1 MKKSRIENEQVV
13 SLLSIRPRY
22 NRAIMAIS
30 GISYVAVWSKDLSAN
45 RHVFAN
51 VLELPI
57 AYEDEN
63 IVVFD
68 TDGAQLVLQRAIG
81 ADLHLD
87 GSVQF
92 GFSVEALEDVTRAL
106 QDARQTIEL
115 DQEELGLKQRV
126 TVLRLPSGQS
136 VEFIGE

>member
-1 MKKSRIENEQVV
+1 MPVV
-13 SLLSIRPRY
+13 
-22 NRAIMAIS
+22 
-30 GISYVAVWSKDLSAN
+30 GISYVAVWSKDLAAN

-63 IVVFD
+63 IVVFE

-81 ADLHLD
+81 ADERLD
-87 GSVQF
+87 GTVQF
-92 GFSVEALEDVTRAL
+92 GFNVTGLEALTQAL
-106 QDARQTIEL
+106 AEAGQAIEL
-115 DQEELGLKQRV
+115 NQEDLGMKQRV
-126 TVLRLPSGQS
+126 TVLRLPSGQA

>member
-1 MKKSRIENEQVV
+1 MPVI
-13 SLLSIRPRY
+13 
-22 NRAIMAIS
+22 
-30 GISYVAVWSKDLSAN
+30 GISYVAVWSKDLAAN

-63 IVVFD
+63 IVVFE
-68 TDGAQLVLQRAIG
+68 TNGAQLVLQRAIG
-81 ADLHLD
+81 ADEHLD
-87 GSVQF
+87 GTVQF
-92 GFSVEALEDVTRAL
+92 GFSVTELKALTQALIEAG
-106 QDARQTIEL
+106 QKIEL
-115 DQEELGLKQRV
+115 DQEDLGMSHRV

>member
-1 MKKSRIENEQVV
+1 
-13 SLLSIRPRY
+13 
-22 NRAIMAIS
+22 MAVM

-57 AYEDEN
+57 AYEDDN
-63 IVVFD
+63 IVVFE
-68 TDGAQLVLQRAIG
+68 TAGAQLVLQRAIG
-81 ADLHLD
+81 ADEHLD

-92 GFSVEALEDVTRAL
+92 GLAVNALDHVTRAL
-106 QDARQTIEL
+106 QQARQTIEL
-115 DQEELGLKQRV
+115 DQEDLGMKQRV

-136 VEFIGE
+136 VEFVGE

>member
-1 MKKSRIENEQVV
+1 MSV
-13 SLLSIRPRY
+13 L
-22 NRAIMAIS
+22 
-30 GISYVAVWSKDLSAN
+30 GISYVAVWSKDLTVN

-51 VLELPI
+51 VLEMPI
-57 AYEDEN
+57 AYEDDN
-63 IVVFD
+63 IVVFE

-81 ADLHLD
+81 ADAHLD

-92 GFSVEALEDVTRAL
+92 GFNVDALDAVTKSL
-106 QDARQTIEL
+106 QDAQQTIEL
-115 DQEELGLKQRV
+115 NQEELGLKQRV

>member
-1 MKKSRIENEQVV
+1 
-13 SLLSIRPRY
+13 
-22 NRAIMAIS
+22 MAVL
-30 GISYVAVWSKDLSAN
+30 GISYVAVWSKSLAAN

-63 IVVFD
+63 IVVFE
-68 TDGAQLVLQRAIG
+68 TDGAQLVLQRAVG
-81 ADLHLD
+81 ADEHLD
-87 GSVQF
+87 GTVQF
-92 GFSVEALEDVTRAL
+92 GFQVSELESVTQALL
-106 QDARQTIEL
+106 DAGQTIEL
-115 DQEELGLKQRV
+115 NQEELSLRQRV

>member
-1 MKKSRIENEQVV
+1 
-13 SLLSIRPRY
+13 
-22 NRAIMAIS
+22 MARHVTIALNMAVT
-30 GISYVAVWSKDLSAN
+30 GISYVAVWSKDLAAN

-57 AYEDEN
+57 AYEDDD
-63 IVVFD
+63 IVVFE

-81 ADLHLD
+81 ADEHLD
-87 GSVQF
+87 GTVQF
-92 GFSVEALEDVTRAL
+92 GFHVGELDTITKAL
-106 QDARQTIEL
+106 QDAKQTIEL
-115 DQEELGLKQRV
+115 NQEDIGMKQRV